1 MHTVLVVDNERS
13 SRSYREALGGD
24 GYAVRC
30 VSDAFTALREIAAGR
45 PKLVIVGSVSPGVSG
60 MELVMMIKSSDS
72 ALPVIMYTD
81 SDLYK
86 RSYMAWSA
94 DECLII
100 SDDTYPL
107 LEAAR
112 KVLLKSR
119 KSGSPA
125 RECDTSFLVSL
136 RANTLC

>member
-1 MHTVLVVDNERS
+1 MNTVLVVDSEQS
-13 SRSYREALGGD
+13 SRTYREALKGD

-30 VSDAFTALREIAAGR
+30 VSDAFMALREIAAGR

-60 MELVMMIKSSDS
+60 MELVMMIKSSNS

-81 SDLYK
+81 CELYR

-94 DECLII
+94 DECLIR
-100 SDDTYPL
+100 SNDTYPL
-107 LEAAR
+107 LETAR
-112 KVLLKSR
+112 DVLLKSKR
-119 KSGSPA
+119 SGLPA

-136 RANTLC
+136 RANALC